1 MSMKQT
7 DKHNCCFNN
16 KNSMLIT
23 CLFRQSFD
31 SESCRKLNKLY
42 CIRIT
47 ERNRQ
52 NDNSDIM
59 KLWGGLAAFGCYH
72 NRWFAAMIVT
82 KRRKICLF
90 PPSHF
95 NDLSPIMGG
104 SSKSNL
110 RFIIMLCSGNQPL
123 RRNLYTQ
130 YDQWSSLHAINKGF
144 QVQRYGPKQIFI
156 GKNEWETT
164 IWQILIKIIK

>member
-16 KNSMLIT
+16 KNFILIS
-23 CLFRQSFD
+23 CLFRQSFE
-31 SESCRKLNKLY
+31 ESCRKLNKSY
-42 CIRIT
+42 CIGSQKET
-47 ERNRQ
+47 V
-52 NDNSDIM
+52 IM
-59 KLWGGLAAFGCYH
+59 KTQTLWNYGEAQLHLAAITI
-72 NRWFAAMIVT
+72 AD
-82 KRRKICLF
+82 LLQ
-90 PPSHF
+90 SHF

-110 RFIIMLCSGNQPL
+110 RFIIMICSENQPL

-130 YDQWSSLHAINKGF
+130 YDKWNSSHAINKGF
-144 QVQRYGPKQIFI
+144 QVQRYEPKQILI
-156 GKNEWETT
+156 RKNERGKT